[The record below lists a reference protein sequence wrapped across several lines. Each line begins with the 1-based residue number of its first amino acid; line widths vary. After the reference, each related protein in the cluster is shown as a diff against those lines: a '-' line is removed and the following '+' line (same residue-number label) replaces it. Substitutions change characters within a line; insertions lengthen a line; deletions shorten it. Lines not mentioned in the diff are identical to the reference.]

1 MDPAR
6 RDQDRAPNPEGRCV
20 PVRTSI
26 RIAGA
31 LTGLTLTLG
40 GAVLTAP
47 AARADIPACTQMAEL
62 AGATDSA
69 AVTAACS
76 RGVVG
81 DLEGCVTGLTG
92 AGVAGGAATG
102 ACRAAAHEPR

>member
-1 MDPAR
+1 M
-6 RDQDRAPNPEGRCV
+6 
-20 PVRTSI
+20 RTST

-40 GAVLTAP
+40 GAVLAAP
-47 AARADIPACTQMAEL
+47 ARADIPACTRMAEL
-62 AGATDSA
+62 AGATASDS
-69 AVTAACS
+69 VTAACG

-81 DLEGCVTGLTG
+81 DLQGCVTGLTG

>member
-1 MDPAR
+1 MHAS
-6 RDQDRAPNPEGRCV
+6 
-20 PVRTSI
+20 T

-40 GAVLTAP
+40 GALVAAP
-47 AARADIPACTQMAEL
+47 AVRADIPACVQMAEL
-62 AGATDSA
+62 AGATDSDS
-69 AVTAACS
+69 VTAACS

-81 DLEGCVTGLTG
+81 DLESCVTGLTA

-102 ACRAAAHEPR
+102 ACRAAAYEPR

>member
-1 MDPAR
+1 M
-6 RDQDRAPNPEGRCV
+6 
-20 PVRTSI
+20 RTST

-40 GAVLTAP
+40 GAVLAAP
-47 AARADIPACTQMAEL
+47 GARADIPACTQMAEQ

-69 AVTAACS
+69 SASAACG
-76 RGVVG
+76 RGVTG
-81 DLEGCVTGLTG
+81 DLQGCAAGLTG
-92 AGVAGGAATG
+92 AGVAGGAATA

>member
-1 MDPAR
+1 M
-6 RDQDRAPNPEGRCV
+6 
-20 PVRTSI
+20 RTST
-26 RIAGA
+26 RIAGV
-31 LTGLTLTLG
+31 LTGLTLSLG
-40 GAVLTAP
+40 GVVLAAP
-47 AARADIPACTQMAEL
+47 TVQADIPACTQMAMQ
-62 AGATDSA
+62 AGATDSG

-81 DLEGCVTGLTG
+81 DLQSCVTGLSG

>member
-1 MDPAR
+1 M
-6 RDQDRAPNPEGRCV
+6 
-20 PVRTSI
+20 RTST

-31 LTGLTLTLG
+31 LTGLALTLG
-40 GAVLTAP
+40 GAVLAAP
-47 AARADIPACTQMAEL
+47 SVRADIPACTQMATQ
-62 AGATDSA
+62 AGATDSGS
-69 AVTAACS
+69 VSAACS

-81 DLEGCVTGLTG
+81 DLQSCVSGLTE

>member
-1 MDPAR
+1 M
-6 RDQDRAPNPEGRCV
+6 
-20 PVRTSI
+20 RTLT

-40 GAVLTAP
+40 GAVLAAP
-47 AARADIPACTQMAEL
+47 AVRADIPACTQMAEL
-62 AGATDSA
+62 AGVTDSGSA
-69 AVTAACS
+69 AAACG

-81 DLEGCVTGLTG
+81 DLQGCVTGLTG
-92 AGVAGGAATG
+92 AGVSGGAATG